1 MRKALGAFLVLIAAM
16 GASLT
21 WADTVSFTRHAV
33 GFPQNGTLYW
43 STLGVNNFNVL
54 SGTTVNSNN
63 GVATTITFGNGGPG
77 STLVECALLTCTGA
91 QDWTGNFNPGD
102 KILTDIDI
110 SSFTSSRS
118 IDLAFGTD
126 LSAVGFQ
133 MMANPYG
140 TFYMEIGVYDGSTL
154 LASFTSEGVSD
165 SGKNTADF
173 YGVED
178 LTGADITSIKIA
190 AFNCGG
196 GSPYFSPSCT
206 NSSFPGFAINELRL
220 DTAAAVHT
228 PEPASLALLGS
239 GLGILGFLRR
249 KLVARR

>member
-16 GASLT
+16 GASFAS
-21 WADTVSFTRHAV
+21 ADTVSFTRHAI

-43 STLGVNNFNVL
+43 STLGVNNWDVL
-54 SGTTVNSNN
+54 SGTTVTSNN
-63 GVATTITFGNGGPG
+63 GVATTITFGTGGPG
-77 STLVECALLTCTGA
+77 STWVECAIRTCTGA
-91 QDWTGNFNPGD
+91 QDWTGNFKPGD
-102 KILTDIDI
+102 KILTDIDF
-110 SSFTSSRS
+110 SDFTSSRS
-118 IDLAFGTD
+118 IDLRFGTG

-140 TFYMEIGVYDGSTL
+140 TFGVEIGVYDGNTL
-154 LASFTSEGVSD
+154 LGTFFSSGISD

-178 LTGADITSIKIA
+178 FTGADITSIKIA

-196 GSPYFSPSCT
+196 GSIYFSPSCT
-206 NSSFPGFAINELRL
+206 NSTYPGFAINELRL
-220 DTAAAVHT
+220 DTALAVHT

-249 KLVARR
+249 RLAARK